1 MRTEFLDELG
11 DALFAIAMAG
21 AIGLGIANL
30 AVQVTQERI
39 AFDAA
44 ASGHNLDQLTY
55 PRPADAKDIRPE
67 ATDQLN
73 F

>member
-1 MRTEFLDELG
+1 MPTEFLDDLG
-11 DALFAIAMAG
+11 DALFAVATAG

-30 AVQVTQERI
+30 AVQVTHERI

-44 ASGHNLDQLTY
+44 AGHKLEQLAY
-55 PRPADAKDIRPE
+55 PRPADAKPIRLE